1 MCVWPVD
8 WNWSGSRTN
17 LYVKFLHVLCVCVD
31 DVVRPK
37 NQLSTVH
44 LPENCEMIPLFKD
57 GSLPFQHTHKHS
69 SPLRQEELKNVSS
82 VSSFFF
88 FLSVG
93 GFFKVSPSNMKVPP
107 DHYKG
112 THPSCWFRLPPW
124 ESVKFN
130 CAIMVTCTGR
140 DALKKC
146 VCMPEQS
153 GVHVLMQVAFTTFY
167 ITDCSLHSLVLSHLH
182 VYNL

>member
-1 MCVWPVD
+1 M
-8 WNWSGSRTN
+8 
-17 LYVKFLHVLCVCVD
+17 FCVCVLMMWSD
-31 DVVRPK
+31 QKISFLQYICRTTVRWYPSSRMALC
-37 NQLSTVH
+37 LSST
-44 LPENCEMIPLFKD
+44 LTNI
-57 GSLPFQHTHKHS
+57 QAHS
-69 SPLRQEELKNVSS
+69 GKKSS
-82 VSSFFF
+82 KMFLVFLLFFF

-153 GVHVLMQVAFTTFY
+153 GVDVLMQVAFTTFY

-182 VYNL
+182 VLQFIELH